1 MTQLANANL
10 LDESVANSGS
20 LKSRRLNNTAITAS
34 NPNPNTIPQPQTQP
48 RPRPN
53 PIPNPT
59 PTTTL
64 KKVDMNEEEEEDFEL
79 SDDRAD
85 DYINYNNNFTKM
97 EEKPN
102 DDDKKILGMKPALFW
117 TLLVGAAAVG
127 AYFGYKYI
135 KKKGLIGGGANAAVP
150 NAVPNVSA
158 AVPNAANVP
167 NITNNIT

>member
-34 NPNPNTIPQPQTQP
+34 NPNSNTIPQPQPQPQP

-150 NAVPNVSA
+150 NVPNAVPN
-158 AVPNAANVP
+158 PNAVANP
-167 NITNNIT
+167 TNINIT

>member
-34 NPNPNTIPQPQTQP
+34 NPNPTAK
-48 RPRPN
+48 RPN

-64 KKVDMNEEEEEDFEL
+64 KKVDMNEEEEEDFE
-79 SDDRAD
+79 SDYRAD
-85 DYINYNNNFTKM
+85 DYINYNNNLSKM
-97 EEKPN
+97 QEKPN
-102 DDDKKILGMKPALFW
+102 DDKKILGMKPALFW
-117 TLLVGAAAVG
+117 TLFVGAAAVG

-135 KKKGLIGGGANAAVP
+135 KKKGMIGGTNAVP
-150 NAVPNVSA
+150 NAVPNN
-158 AVPNAANVP
+158 AVPNV
-167 NITNNIT
+167 TNNIT

>member
-34 NPNPNTIPQPQTQP
+34 NPNANPIPK
-48 RPRPN
+48 PRPN

-85 DYINYNNNFTKM
+85 DYINYNNNLSKM
-97 EEKPN
+97 QEKPN
-102 DDDKKILGMKPALFW
+102 DDKKILGMKPALFW
-117 TLLVGAAAVG
+117 TLFVGAAAVG

-135 KKKGLIGGGANAAVP
+135 KKKGMIGGANAVP
-150 NAVPNVSA
+150 NAVPNN
-158 AVPNAANVP
+158 AVPNV
-167 NITNNIT
+167 TNNIT